1 MQSSKEKLG
10 TEKISKLLFSMGFPA
25 VVAQIVNLLY
35 NIVDRI
41 YIGHIPDIGTNAL
54 TGVGLTMP
62 IIIIVSAFSAFVGGG
77 GAPLAS
83 IALGEGDKKRAERIL
98 ANGFLLL
105 VIFTVILVPVIFI
118 IKKWA
123 LYKIGASDATFG
135 YADDYLSVYLMGTFF
150 VLITVGL
157 NTFITA
163 QGKSGTAMVSVII
176 GAIINIILDPILI
189 YVFDM
194 GVKGAAVATVFSQFC
209 SAAWVLAVLFRKD
222 TYLRIKFGAMRP
234 DIRIMVK
241 IAGLGI
247 SPFIM
252 QATESFVT
260 IALNHGLKVYGGDIY
275 VGSLTVLQS
284 VMQIITVPIGGFTT
298 GTQPIISYN
307 YGAGNRSRVKKSFG
321 GILAVSMAYTVPLT
335 LFAIIFPGVFAGIF
349 SDDPALIS
357 IIVKVLPIF
366 ISGMLVFGLQMT
378 CQHAFLGMGQAKFSI
393 FIALLRKVILLIP
406 LAILLPK
413 ITGNVMGIYFAEP
426 ISDTVSALTCTVL
439 FLTNF
444 NKILDHRR

>member
-1 MQSSKEKLG
+1 MQASKEKLG
-10 TEKISKLLFSMGFPA
+10 TAKIPKLLFSMGFPA

-41 YIGHIPDIGTNAL
+41 YIGHIPEIGTNAL

-62 IIIIVSAFSAFVGGG
+62 IIIIVASFSGFVGGG

-83 IALGEGDKKRAERIL
+83 IALGEGDKKRAETIL
-98 ANGFLLL
+98 ANGFSLILF
-105 VIFTVILVPVIFI
+105 FTAVLIPVIFAV
-118 IKKWA
+118 KKWA

-135 YADDYLSVYLMGTFF
+135 YADEYLSIYLIGTLF

-163 QGKSGTAMVSVII
+163 QGKAAEAMISVVI
-176 GAIINIILDPILI
+176 GAVINIILDPILI
-189 YVFDM
+189 YIFDM
-194 GVKGAAVATVFSQFC
+194 GVKGAAIATVFSQFC
-209 SAAWVLAVLFRKD
+209 SAVWVMVILLRKNTFLRLKFSMMKPD
-222 TYLRIKFGAMRP
+222 LRIIG
-234 DIRIMVK
+234 K
-241 IAGLGI
+241 IAALGV

-260 IALNHGLKVYGGDIY
+260 IALNSGLKTYGGDIY

-284 VMQIITVPIGGFTT
+284 VMQIITVPISGFTT

-307 YGAGNRSRVKKSFG
+307 YGAGNTQRVKKTFVG
-321 GILAVSMAYTVPLT
+321 VLIVSMAYTVPLT
-335 LFAIIFPGVFAGIF
+335 LCAILFPGVFAGIF
-349 SDDPALIS
+349 SEDPALIA
-357 IIVKVLPIF
+357 IIAKVLPIF
-366 ISGMLVFGLQMT
+366 IAGMLVFGLQMT

-406 LAILLPK
+406 LAIILPRV
-413 ITGNVMGIYFAEP
+413 TGNVMGIYFAEP
-426 ISDTVSALTCTVL
+426 ISDSISAITCTVL

-444 NKILDHRR
+444 NKILSQRR